1 MIYSR
6 LLSQKEIRICEY
18 WAGWLPSLCFLY
30 FNCRMW
36 CCCCYYC
43 YYHYDNVLSWW
54 LLKVAMIHTGTMYQY
69 YFFHR
74 DAGRHIFKI
83 LNAAIPTG
91 STDSRTMLHVNVNS
105 IKNVTKKTG
114 MGEVDFSLSNYYIKD
129 WQECLLLLTCKKST
143 AYQCNIYPSHRQR
156 NGPNNLS
163 MTFQS
168 FIQYFFWEICIWYFP
183 TGSFPC
189 QHCALQPDRPIHI
202 PLIHQPGQWNSGP
215 PRTCPS
221 AHLGHAILFITFP

>member
-6 LLSQKEIRICEY
+6 LLSQKEIRTCES

-30 FNCRMW
+30 SNCRMW

-74 DAGRHIFKI
+74 DAGRHFFKI

-114 MGEVDFSLSNYYIKD
+114 MGEVDFSLSKYYIKD

-168 FIQYFFWEICIWYFP
+168 FIQHFFEKYAYGTSLQAPFHANIVLCNQTDPFISR
-183 TGSFPC
+183 SFISQDNGTLAPPGHV
-189 QHCALQPDRPIHI
+189 QVHI
-202 PLIHQPGQWNSGP
+202 
-215 PRTCPS
+215 
-221 AHLGHAILFITFP
+221 

>member
-74 DAGRHIFKI
+74 DAGRHFFKI

-114 MGEVDFSLSNYYIKD
+114 MGEVDFSLSKYYIKD

-168 FIQYFFWEICIWYFP
+168 FIQYFFEKYAYGTSLRAPFHANIVLCNQTDPFISR
-183 TGSFPC
+183 SFISQDNGTLAPPGHV
-189 QHCALQPDRPIHI
+189 QVHI
-202 PLIHQPGQWNSGP
+202 
-215 PRTCPS
+215 
-221 AHLGHAILFITFP
+221 